1 MFVEAPLRHS
11 ALLVTM
17 AVLGLVAAGQA
28 FAGSGP
34 VDLLGEV
41 CSADALHAN
50 PWSATFAAAPPA
62 PLAHP
67 LRISYTGSDAMQVSR
82 PVPVEYSDAYRV
94 RARIHKVASIATL
107 PLFVANYLVG
117 QKLYKNSGESDSMK
131 GTHGALAASTGVL
144 FGINTVTGGW
154 NLWEG
159 RKDPNHRTR
168 RVAHGLLMIA
178 ADAGFLATAMLAPEG
193 EGRHGVDTSGRSTHR
208 TVAITSMG
216 VATVGYLIMLLGRD

>member
-1 MFVEAPLRHS
+1 
-11 ALLVTM
+11 M
-17 AVLGLVAAGQA
+17 AVLGLATAGQA

-41 CSADALHAN
+41 CSADALHAS
-50 PWSATFAAAPPA
+50 PWSVTFTTAPPA
-62 PLAHP
+62 PLARA
-67 LRISYTGSDAMQVSR
+67 LRMSYAGEAVQAAR

-94 RARIHKVASIATL
+94 RAKIHKVASIATL

-117 QKLYKNSGESDSMK
+117 QKLYNGSGESDSMK
-131 GTHGALAASTGVL
+131 GTHGALAATTGVL
-144 FGINTVTGGW
+144 FGINTVTGSW

-159 RKDPNHRTR
+159 RKDRNHRTR
-168 RVAHGLLMIA
+168 RMAHGLLMMA

-193 EGRHGVDTSGRSTHR
+193 EGRRGVDTSGRSTHR

-216 VATVGYLIMLLGRD
+216 IATVGYLIMLLGRD